1 MSESWNPGVVCAS
14 RTDVGMRRTN
24 NQDSYSVIPAQSRER
39 FDSRG
44 HLFIVAD
51 GMGAH
56 AAGELASSMAAE
68 LIAMNYFRTAVPD
81 AKNSLHVA
89 VAEANA
95 EIYQRGQ
102 QNPEFHNMGTTA
114 STLALL
120 PVGGIIAHVGD
131 SRVYRL
137 RRGVFEQMTFDH
149 SLVWEVQ
156 ASGQV
161 HPDSALG
168 QALPKNVITR
178 SLGPNSEVQID
189 IEGPFELELGD
200 KFLLC
205 SDGLSGQVD
214 DVEMATLLDCLPEE
228 LAVEVLVDLA
238 NLRGGPDN
246 TTVVVTTVTE
256 GPLIDDKKAPAKP
269 VAEDAST
276 YRGMVVSLVVAVLL
290 AILSLVFLFLRLND
304 GVMIITLLGALI
316 SGVVAATFYS
326 NLKTQTRRRSS
337 SGSGERGGIP
347 KAYGGNAPYRRYMS
361 KPDQTLF
368 DRLGKTVEELRE
380 AAKLKNWMMDWHQID
395 QFQQEGLAAMGRGD
409 GKTAIH
415 LQAKAIV
422 ETMHQLREQHNRSAD
437 ETAIDH

>member
-1 MSESWNPGVVCAS
+1 
-14 RTDVGMRRTN
+14 MRRTN
-24 NQDSYSVIPAQSRER
+24 NQDSHSVIPAKSPER
-39 FDSRG
+39 FQTRG

-68 LIAMNYFRTAVPD
+68 LIAMNYFRTSIPD
-81 AKNSLHVA
+81 AKDSLHVA
-89 VAEANA
+89 VNEANA

-120 PVGGIIAHVGD
+120 PIGGVIAHVGD

-137 RRGVFEQMTFDH
+137 RRGILEQMTFDH

-178 SLGPNSEVQID
+178 SLGPNAEVQID
-189 IEGPFELELGD
+189 IEGPFEVELGD

-214 DVEMATLLDCLPEE
+214 DVEIATLLDCLPEE
-228 LAVEVLVDLA
+228 LAVEVMVDLA

-246 TTVVVTTVTE
+246 TTIVVATVTE
-256 GPLIDDKKAPAKP
+256 GPLLDQKRLPPKTAK
-269 VAEDAST
+269 EDSLAFWGISI
-276 YRGMVVSLVVAVLL
+276 SLVVAAVS
-290 AILSLVFLFLRLND
+290 AIASVAFFLMKFND
-304 GVMIITLLGALI
+304 GAMVLTLLIALVA
-316 SGVVAATFYS
+316 GVVAATFYS
-326 NLKTQTRRRSS
+326 NTKQQTRRRRPN
-337 SGSGERGGIP
+337 GGHENGGIP
-347 KAYGGNAPYRRYMS
+347 KAYGGKAPYRRYVS

-368 DRLGKTVEELRE
+368 DRLGKTVDELRE
-380 AAKLKNWMMDWHQID
+380 AAKLKNWMMDWKQID
-395 QFQQEGLAAMGRGD
+395 SLQHQGAAAMQSGD
-409 GKTAIH
+409 GKSAIH

-437 ETAIDH
+437 ETAIDQ

>member
-1 MSESWNPGVVCAS
+1 MSDPWNPGVVCAA

-24 NQDSYSVIPAQSRER
+24 NQDSHSVIPAQSQER
-39 FDSRG
+39 FESRG

-68 LIAMNYFRTAVPD
+68 LIAMNYFRTAIAD
-81 AKNSLHVA
+81 AKDSLHVA
-89 VAEANA
+89 VKEANA

-120 PVGGIIAHVGD
+120 PFGGVIAHVGD

-137 RRGVFEQMTFDH
+137 RRGVLEQMTFDH

-178 SLGPNSEVQID
+178 SLGPNADVQID
-189 IEGPFELELGD
+189 IEGPFEVELGD

-214 DVEMATLLDCLPEE
+214 DVEIATLLDCLPEQ

-246 TTVVVTTVTE
+246 TTIVVTTVTE
-256 GPLIDDKKAPAKP
+256 GPLIEQKKTPPKASDDDS
-269 VAEDAST
+269 VMFW
-276 YRGMVVSLVVAVLL
+276 GVGISLVVALVSAIASVAFYLQGVADGAMVLTL
-290 AILSLVFLFLRLND
+290 FVALVA
-304 GVMIITLLGALI
+304 GVI
-316 SGVVAATFYS
+316 AATFYTNGKQKAS
-326 NLKTQTRRRSS
+326 RRKPPV
-337 SGSGERGGIP
+337 SGDNAAVP
-347 KAYGGNAPYRRYMS
+347 KAYGGKGPYRRYVS
-361 KPDQTLF
+361 TPDQSLF
-368 DRLGKTVEELRE
+368 DRLGQTVNELRD
-380 AAKLKNWMMDWHQID
+380 AAKLKNWMMDWDQID
-395 QFQQEGLAAMGRGD
+395 TLQKEGLSAMHNGD
-409 GKTAIH
+409 GKSAIH

-422 ETMHQLREQHNRSAD
+422 ETMHQLREQHNRSAG
-437 ETAIDH
+437 ETAVDQ